1 MRQAILTYCCFVLF
15 CCLAQGLAA
24 QGSYVKTIPLN
35 EGGKPVKIN
44 TLYKNPQGLIYVGA
58 VNGLYIFDGTP
69 NFKKITLPDSV
80 AGAAVSTVFQA
91 KDGRLWAGFENG
103 KIASGY
109 GEQWQLYSPEEGTPQ
124 VAVTCFVQDAQGQIW
139 FGTNGEGIYYIA
151 NNHLYNIDEADGL
164 SDKNIHALSLAAN
177 GDVLAATDQGINIC
191 KVNGQQK
198 TIKVIT
204 TAQGLPDNLVTCIV
218 PDGKQGFWIGLQDA
232 GYCYYNH
239 STQQFAASSTG
250 WMHGQVNGL
259 QASGGALWV
268 ATQSNGLFRQPI
280 AAAFTNPHKPIVSF
294 TAPVTAFVIDNEGNT
309 WCSSSNNMVRTS
321 GERLQLFAPLD
332 ATQFANT
339 HALLADAAQNIWLG
353 SNQGIIK
360 YAPATGKSQK
370 INIAGLGNSNVITTL
385 YQDPTGTIWIGTM
398 GKGVF
403 LLDPTTGSYRPLQ
416 QLPGPANRSILFIG
430 GKGNEVFIS
439 SLEGPLLATLLP
451 GKNQYGFSDYGS
463 IATIGS
469 SYVYN
474 IFKDSK
480 GRVWFASFGKGL
492 TMLQNGQYK
501 TFNKAQ
507 GLPSDIVYGV
517 TEDKKGDIW
526 FSTGDAGI
534 CRYDGTKFTTY
545 GMAQGLSNLEISGIK
560 TDALG
565 RIVVAHKTG
574 LNILDPQTNTIGY
587 IGGALG
593 INQVNTDDLGCLVQG
608 ADGAIF
614 FSTPSGVA
622 KYQAVPDLALKPIT
636 MIESVKLLLEEIGPG
651 PHSAFKYDE
660 DNFTFHFNGLYYSDP
675 EQVQYQYRLV
685 GLNNDWVSTKNTDA
699 PFPKLPPGKYT
710 FRVRSSLNGNFSN
723 AMEAQYS
730 FVIKQPFWKTW
741 WFIILSVLVATA
753 LLFWYIKSRETNLK
767 NVERLRQEKIQ
778 FQFEVLRNQVNPHF
792 LFNSFNT
799 LITIIEEN
807 PKAAVDYVEQLS
819 DFFRNIVNYR
829 DKDVIALEE
838 EIDLLQ
844 TYYYLQQ
851 QRYGN
856 SLQLTINLSA
866 KEASE
871 IFIPPLTLQ
880 LLMENAVKH
889 NAVSK
894 ESLLNIAISVNAQ
907 GYVVV
912 QNNINPTLRKAVG
925 AGMGLQNIVN
935 RYGLLSHKQVQI
947 NNTGKEFIV
956 QLPILKK

>member
-1 MRQAILTYCCFVLF
+1 M
-15 CCLAQGLAA
+15 
-24 QGSYVKTIPLN
+24 
-35 EGGKPVKIN
+35 
-44 TLYKNPQGLIYVGA
+44 
-58 VNGLYIFDGTP
+58 
-69 NFKKITLPDSV
+69 PDSV
-80 AGAAVSTVFQA
+80 AGAAVSAVFQA
-91 KDGRLWAGFENG
+91 KDNRLWAGFENG

-109 GEQWQLYSPEEGTPQ
+109 DEQWQLYSPEEGTPQ

-139 FGTNGEGIYYIA
+139 FGTNGEGIYYMA
-151 NNHLYNIDEADGL
+151 NKHLYNIDEADGL
-164 SDKNIHALSLAAN
+164 SDKNIHALSLASN

-198 TIKVIT
+198 KVQVIT

-218 PDGKQGFWIGLQDA
+218 PDGKNGFWVGLQDA
-232 GYCYYNH
+232 GYCHYNH
-239 STQQFAASSTG
+239 TARQFSTSSTG
-250 WMHGQVNGL
+250 WTQGQVNGL
-259 QASGGALWV
+259 QASGSTLWV
-268 ATQSNGLFRQPI
+268 ATQSNGLFRQSL
-280 AAAFTNPHKPIVSF
+280 AAPFSNTNKPMVSF
-294 TAPVTAFVIDNEGNT
+294 TAPVTAFVQDNEGNT
-309 WCSSSNNMVRTS
+309 WCSSGNNMVRTS
-321 GERLQLFAPLD
+321 GERLQLFAPL
-332 ATQFANT
+332 AAAQFANT

-360 YAPATGKSQK
+360 YIPATGSYQK

-398 GKGVF
+398 GKGIF
-403 LLDPTTGSYRPLQ
+403 LMDPGTGAYRPMQ

-430 GKGNEVFIS
+430 GRGNEVFIS

-451 GKNQYGFSDYGS
+451 GKYQYTISDYGS
-463 IATIGS
+463 IASIGS
-469 SYVYN
+469 SYVYT

-480 GRVWFASFGKGL
+480 DRVWFASFGKGL
-492 TMLQNGQYK
+492 TMLQNGVYK
-501 TFNKAQ
+501 TFNKAH

-534 CRYDGTKFTTY
+534 GRYNGTGFTTY
-545 GMAQGLSNLEISGIK
+545 GMAQGLSSLEVSGIK

-574 LNILDPQTNTIGY
+574 LNILDPATNTIGY
-587 IGGALG
+587 IGSGLG
-593 INQVNTDDLGCLVQG
+593 VGQVNTDDLGCMAQD
-608 ADGAIF
+608 ASGAIF
-614 FSTPSGVA
+614 FSTPAGVG
-622 KYQAVPDLALKPIT
+622 KYQAVPDLLLKPVT
-636 MIESVKLLLEEIGPG
+636 MIESVKLLLQEIGTG
-651 PHSAFKYDE
+651 PHAPFKHDE

-675 EQVQYQYRLV
+675 EQVQYQYKLI

-699 PFPKLPPGKYT
+699 PFPKLSPGKYT
-710 FRVRSSLNGNFSN
+710 FLVRSSLNGNFSN
-723 AMEAQYS
+723 ATEAQYS

-741 WFIILSVLVATA
+741 WFITLSIALATG
-753 LLFWYIKSRETNLK
+753 LLYWYIKSREANLK

-778 FQFEVLRNQVNPHF
+778 FQFQVLRNQVNPHF

-838 EIDLLQ
+838 ELDLLQ
-844 TYYYLQQ
+844 TYYYLQR

-856 SLQLTINLSA
+856 SLQLTVTLTA

-880 LLMENAVKH
+880 LLMENAIKH

-894 ESLLNIAISVNAQ
+894 ESLLNIAIFVNEQ

-935 RYGLLSHKQVQI
+935 RYGLLSHKPVQV
-947 NNTGKEFIV
+947 NNNGKNFVV